1 MTIAVPLSSGRVK
14 PQLAATSGRV
24 LTLKRI
30 AVVIAGL
37 LALVLAG
44 AWLFRGEIA
53 LQAMARTMDRNLAAS
68 PADGL
73 PDGLH
78 VALCGSGSPMP
89 DPTRAGPCT
98 AVLAGER
105 LFVFDTGSGSV
116 RNLTLMGMAPANVER
131 VFLTH
136 FHSDHIDGLGE
147 LMLQHWA
154 GGGAKAPVP
163 VHGPTGVET
172 VVSGLMT
179 AYGPDR
185 GYRIA
190 HHGEAV
196 IPPTGFGGE
205 ARPFA
210 IGSGPVPV
218 TLIDEPDL
226 KVRAF
231 AVDHAPVSPAV
242 GYIVEYK
249 GRKVVIS
256 GDTDI
261 AASVEQAAQNA
272 DLLVHEALSLRL
284 VGLQKAAAE
293 RAGRANLVKIFAD
306 ITDYHADPEA
316 IAALAGRAKVRYL
329 LLTHIV
335 PPLPL
340 RALEGPFL
348 GDSRKIF
355 DGPVR
360 VGRDGDMISLPA
372 GSADIRH
379 TNRLR

>member
-1 MTIAVPLSSGRVK
+1 MKRTALVLAG
-14 PQLAATSGRV
+14 LAAV
-24 LTLKRI
+24 
-30 AVVIAGL
+30 
-37 LALVLAG
+37 VLAG
-44 AWLFRGEIA
+44 AWLFRGDIA
-53 LQAMARTMDRNLAAS
+53 LGVMARTLERNLSAA

-78 VALCGSGSPMP
+78 VALCGAGSPMP
-89 DPTRAGPCT
+89 DPSRAGPCT
-98 AVLAGER
+98 AVLAGKR
-105 LFVFDTGSGSV
+105 LFVFDSGAGSV
-116 RNLTLMGMAPANVER
+116 RNLTLMGMPPAQVER

-136 FHSDHIDGLGE
+136 LHSDHIDGLGE

-154 GGGAKAPVP
+154 GGSAATPLP
-163 VHGPTGVET
+163 IHGPAGVEA
-172 VVSGLMT
+172 VVGGLMT

-196 IPPTGFGGE
+196 VPPAGFGGE
-205 ARPFA
+205 ARPFV
-210 IGSGPVPV
+210 IGAAPAQVALV
-218 TLIDEPDL
+218 DDPDL
-226 KVRAF
+226 KIRAF

-242 GYIVEYK
+242 GYVIEYK
-249 GRKVVIS
+249 GRRAVIS
-256 GDTDI
+256 GDTGI
-261 AASVEQAAQNA
+261 TAAVEQASRDA
-272 DLLVHEALSLRL
+272 DLLVHEALSVRL

-293 RAGRANLVKIFAD
+293 RTGRANLAKIFGD

-316 IAALAGRAKVRYL
+316 VAGLAERARVRYL

-348 GDSRKIF
+348 GESRRIF
-355 DGPVR
+355 RGPVR
-360 VGRDGDMISLPA
+360 VGRDGDVISLPA

-379 TNRLR
+379 SRRLR

>member
-1 MTIAVPLSSGRVK
+1 M
-14 PQLAATSGRV
+14 
-24 LTLKRI
+24 KRI

-89 DPTRAGPCT
+89 DPSRAGPCT

-105 LFVFDTGSGSV
+105 LFVFDSGAGSV
-116 RNLTLMGMAPANVER
+116 RNLTLMGMAPARVER

-154 GGGAKAPVP
+154 GGAAKAPLP

-179 AYGPDR
+179 AYDADR

-190 HHGEAV
+190 HHGETV
-196 IPPTGFGGE
+196 VPPSGFGGE

-210 IGSGPVPV
+210 IASEPVPV

-226 KVRAF
+226 KIRAF

-360 VGRDGDMISLPA
+360 VGRDGDMITLPA

-379 TNRLR
+379 SNRLR

>member
-1 MTIAVPLSSGRVK
+1 MS
-14 PQLAATSGRV
+14 
-24 LTLKRI
+24 KRI
-30 AVVIAGL
+30 V
-37 LALVLAG
+37 LALVGLVVLALSA
-44 AWLFRGEIA
+44 AWLLRGEIA
-53 LQAMARTMDRNLAAS
+53 LRAMARAMDRNLAAA

-89 DPTRAGPCT
+89 DPSRAGPCT

-105 LFVFDTGSGSV
+105 LFVFDSGAGSV
-116 RNLTLMGMAPANVER
+116 RNLTLMGMAPARVER

-154 GGGAKAPVP
+154 GGAAKTPVP
-163 VHGPTGVET
+163 VHGPAGVET
-172 VVSGLMT
+172 VVAGLMT

-196 IPPTGFGGE
+196 VPPSGFGGE

-210 IGSGPVPV
+210 IGTGPAQV

-226 KVRAF
+226 KIRAF
-231 AVDHAPVSPAV
+231 PVDHAPVSPAV

-249 GRKVVIS
+249 GRKAVIS

-261 AASVEQAAQNA
+261 TASVEQAARNA

-379 TNRLR
+379 THRLR